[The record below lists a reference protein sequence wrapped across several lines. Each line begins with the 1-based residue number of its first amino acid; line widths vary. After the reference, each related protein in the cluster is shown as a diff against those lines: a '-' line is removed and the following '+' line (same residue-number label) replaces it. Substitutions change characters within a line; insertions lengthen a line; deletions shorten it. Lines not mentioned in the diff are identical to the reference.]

1 MQSPGGVLC
10 KKGVHKKVCSV
21 SRKALVLEFLFFNKA
36 ADWRPAA
43 LSKKKRFQ
51 HRCFSAS
58 SAKSPRTNILKN
70 TYEHLLLLLKL
81 TFLDNSD

>member
-43 LSKKKRFQ
+43 LSKKKD
-51 HRCFSAS
+51 S
-58 SAKSPRTNILKN
+58 STGVFLRILQN
-70 TYEHLLLLLKL
+70 LQEQI
-81 TFLDNSD
+81 F

>member
-21 SRKALVLEFLFFNKA
+21 SRKALALEFLFFNKA

-43 LSKKKRFQ
+43 LSKKKKD
-51 HRCFSAS
+51 S
-58 SAKSPRTNILKN
+58 STGVFLRILQN
-70 TYEHLLLLLKL
+70 LQEQI
-81 TFLDNSD
+81 F

>member
-43 LSKKKRFQ
+43 LSKKKKIPAQVFFCEFCKISKNKYFEEQLRTP
-51 HRCFSAS
+51 AS
-58 SAKSPRTNILKN
+58 SAKAHFS
-70 TYEHLLLLLKL
+70 
-81 TFLDNSD
+81 